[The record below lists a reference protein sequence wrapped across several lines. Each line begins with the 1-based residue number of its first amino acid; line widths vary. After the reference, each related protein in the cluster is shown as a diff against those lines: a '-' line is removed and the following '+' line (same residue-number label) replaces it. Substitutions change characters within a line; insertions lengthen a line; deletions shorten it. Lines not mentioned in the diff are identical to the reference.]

1 MTANLSDDLKKII
14 LAGIG
19 AAALTTEKAK
29 QMIDEFVKK
38 GELTVEQ
45 GKVLNEELK
54 HNISRKIR
62 ENAAPQS
69 VEEIAKAVAGLTPE
83 ERTALK
89 AKIAEAE
96 AARPTEANRQTDAAR
111 QTGTAPQEN
120 AGA

>member
-96 AARPTEANRQTDAAR
+96 AARPTEANCQTDAAR